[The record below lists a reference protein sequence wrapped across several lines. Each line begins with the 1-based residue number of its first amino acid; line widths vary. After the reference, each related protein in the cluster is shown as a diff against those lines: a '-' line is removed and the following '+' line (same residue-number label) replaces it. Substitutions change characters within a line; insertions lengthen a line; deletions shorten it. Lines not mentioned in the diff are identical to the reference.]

1 MAARPLILAAV
12 MGTMVAAPALAA
24 SGNTASA
31 TGMAS
36 ATIVQPIAVAELA
49 DLDFGNVASDGAG
62 ALGAGSVTVAPTIA
76 GATYTGPSRKA
87 CDTGLDC
94 PDPHAA
100 RFVVTGE
107 ANRAYAITVPAEL
120 TIAPR
125 PLASDATNVPAALV
139 IDNIQARATSRAG
152 DGSVGLLDAAGRDY
166 FEIGGR
172 LQLPAGLPPA
182 RYSTAIL
189 VLVAYS

>member
-1 MAARPLILAAV
+1 MAARPLMLAAA
-12 MGTMVAAPALAA
+12 MGSMVAAPALAA
-24 SGNTASA
+24 SGNAASA

-49 DLDFGNVASDGAG
+49 DLDFGNVASDGDG
-62 ALGAGSVTVAPTIA
+62 AVGAGSVTVAPAIT
-76 GATYTGPSRKA
+76 GATYTGSSRNA

-107 ANRAYAITVPAEL
+107 VNRAYTITVPAEL
-120 TIAPR
+120 TITPR
-125 PLASDATNVPAALV
+125 PLAHDTTTIPAALV
-139 IDNIQARATSRAG
+139 VDSIQVRTASRPG
-152 DGSVGLLDAAGRDY
+152 DGPAGLLDTAGHDY

-172 LQLPAGLPPA
+172 LQLPASLPPA
-182 RYSTAIL
+182 RYSTAIQ
-189 VLVAYS
+189 VVVTYS